1 MSRRAKFEL
10 FVLTPEEQR
19 AIAFLVLALILGL
32 WTKHYRVTH
41 PRSSARPN
49 EAPVATVPAFPSA
62 TASPAPT
69 R

>member
-1 MSRRAKFEL
+1 MSRRGKFAL

-32 WTKHYRVTH
+32 WTKHYRLTH
-41 PRSSARPN
+41 PPSLARPN
-49 EAPVATVPAFPSA
+49 ETPVASVAGFPSA

>member
-32 WTKHYRVTH
+32 WTKHYRLTH

-49 EAPVATVPAFPSA
+49 QAPAATAPAFPSA
-62 TASPAPT
+62 TASPAPN